1 MHKIIF
7 TFIFFTIIPLQLLA
21 DQNDNRL
28 NYLFDKLV
36 IEEDEQAIN
45 KITNQI
51 WKIWHEIEDPK
62 MTRTFET
69 GIQMMNLGSVSYTHL
84 TLPTICSV

>member
-1 MHKIIF
+1 MKKKDISHLNLSRQKIMYKIII
-7 TFIFFTIIPLQLLA
+7 TFVFFITIPFQVLA
-21 DQNDNRL
+21 DQNDKRL

-51 WKIWHEIEDPK
+51 LSLIHI
-62 MTRTFET
+62 
-69 GIQMMNLGSVSYTHL
+69 
-84 TLPTICSV
+84 